1 MSLAIAWSHDL
12 AIRAAGGPMRVAL
25 LRTGALA

>member
-12 AIRAAGGPMRVAL
+12 AIRAAGGPMRVAI
-25 LRTGALA
+25 RNPQIR